1 VKIKATIVMPETTPD
16 IKVEAIKR
24 FGGSNVTVVQSGTS
38 FDQASECFDMPDN
51 ELAKLHVRHMVGG
64 KPQGH
69 INEHIFSFAF
79 PEYPSALMHF
89 LTKLGEQWNI
99 TLFHYRN
106 HSTAEGLVLAGFD
119 ANNDKEL
126 YLIRT
131 LMSSVLMCMSIEIT
145 PPISCSYQGRVKL
158 P

>member
-1 VKIKATIVMPETTPD
+1 
-16 IKVEAIKR
+16 
-24 FGGSNVTVVQSGTS
+24 
-38 FDQASECFDMPDN
+38 
-51 ELAKLHVRHMVGG
+51 
-64 KPQGH
+64 
-69 INEHIFSFAF
+69 
-79 PEYPSALMHF
+79 MHF

-106 HSTAEGLVLAGFD
+106 HGTAEGLVLGGFD